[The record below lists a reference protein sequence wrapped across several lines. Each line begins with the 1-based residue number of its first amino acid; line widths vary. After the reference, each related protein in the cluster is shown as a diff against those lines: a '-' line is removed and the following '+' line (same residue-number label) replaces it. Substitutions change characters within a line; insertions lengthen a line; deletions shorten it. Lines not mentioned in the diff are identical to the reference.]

1 MKLTNFTF
9 GYALIFKL
17 FLSNKILPTKIMCM
31 VYSLCVTY
39 ALYKS
44 TFQYGVAMQTTD

>member
-1 MKLTNFTF
+1 MKLTNFTL
-9 GYALIFKL
+9 GNAIVMKL

-31 VYSLCVTY
+31 VYRLCVIY